1 MTEQLSR
8 RRFLKLMAVTTGAT
22 ALGACAA
29 PATPVAPTPAP
40 AAQAAPKPTEQAPAP
55 TAVPAAAKAVTLR
68 MAWWGGDP
76 RHKKYNT
83 LLDMYEKLN
92 PGLKVEREFAAYD
105 AYWQKLATQVAGGN
119 APDLIT
125 NHQDLVNQYSNLG
138 ALLPL
143 DDLVTAKK
151 IDLTDWPKGTVDS
164 GKRNGKNWMLALG
177 GTCASTMYNETWLK
191 KVGIDVPPPTF
202 KWDDYAA
209 WSLAIQAKLSDKQY
223 ATSDA
228 GSSNVA
234 YEPFFVQLGMPLYKG
249 DKLNEL
255 GYTKEA
261 LATWWGL
268 WEKMRSA
275 KALPPA
281 AQTVEQATVQQADS
295 LLAKDIVPVNIMNA
309 NQLQIYQG
317 YLKTE
322 TLGILPVPRTSKDGG
337 PSGDWLGTAW
347 QSIYSKTQFVDESAR
362 FVNWFIND
370 IEPQKVFAAE
380 HGLPGNTKIAAQ
392 IVPTLDAPTQKGI
405 NLVGSLASGF
415 VEAPARP
422 SQSAEV
428 MKSFTRYYQELM
440 FGRLKLQE
448 AVDQYFADATRIL
461 NT

>member
-8 RRFLKLMAVTTGAT
+8 RRFLKLMALTTSAT

-29 PATPVAPTPAP
+29 PAAPAAPAQAP
-40 AAQAAPKPTEQAPAP
+40 AAQAATEAVPTTAPA
-55 TAVPAAAKAVTLR
+55 AQAVTLR
-68 MAWWGGDP
+68 MGWWGGDP

-83 LLDMYEKLN
+83 ILDMYEQLN
-92 PGLKVEREFAAYD
+92 PGLKIEREFAAYD
-105 AYWQKLATQVAGGN
+105 AYWQKLATEVAGGN

-143 DDLVTAKK
+143 DDLVSAAK
-151 IDLTDWPKGTVDS
+151 IDLSDWPKGTIDS

-177 GTCASTMYNETWLK
+177 GTCASTMYNETWLTEL
-191 KVGIDVPPPTF
+191 GIDVPEPTF
-202 KWDDYAA
+202 KWNDYTD
-209 WSLAIQAKLSDKQY
+209 WSLAVQAKLSESEY
-223 ATSDA
+223 ATTDSGA
-228 GSSNVA
+228 SNVA

-249 DKLNEL
+249 EELNEL

-261 LATWWGL
+261 LATWWGM
-268 WEKMRSA
+268 WEKMRGA
-275 KALPPA
+275 NALPPA
-281 AQTVEQATVQQADS
+281 AMTVEQAGVQHADS
-295 LLAKDIVPVNIMNA
+295 LLAKHVAPLHIMNA
-309 NQLQIYQG
+309 NQLQIYQS
-317 YLKTE
+317 YMKTD
-322 TLGILPVPRTSKDGG
+322 TLGILPVPRTSLAGG

-347 QSIYSKTQFVDESAR
+347 QSIYSKTKFVDQSAK

-380 HGLPGNTKIAAQ
+380 HGLPGNKTIAAQ

-405 NLVGSLASGF
+405 KVVSSLADTF